1 MSPQRLAEGIQ
12 RALGGSVV
20 AGADPGG
27 GEPCLRVD
35 TSRAAARARSAAA
48 TAAPRAASRS
58 RPSRSCRAAAPPVEL
73 PSSVSVKDLA
83 AALSV
88 SHADVI
94 KELIRNGIFATIN
107 QSIDFDTASLVAG
120 ELGIETVERG
130 VAERAAAE
138 AAVAAG
144 DRGARAAKRRAPAS
158 ASSSPRRTAA
168 DLVTRAPIV
177 TIMGHV
183 DHGKTSLLDAIRST
197 TVAAA
202 ERGGITQHIGASEVE
217 HNGKR
222 IVFLDTPGH
231 EAFTAMRAR
240 GAQVTDIAII
250 VVAADDGVMPQT
262 KEAIDHVRAARVPM
276 IVAIN
281 KIDKPDANPDRVK
294 QELAD
299 NKVLIEEFGGDVI
312 AVPVSAKQKI
322 GLDDL
327 MEMILLV
334 ADLQDLKANPKRP
347 AIGTIIESK
356 VAKGRGNVATV
367 LVQTGTLKVGDV
379 VTVGRTFGRV
389 RALQNAAGKRVK
401 SAEPATAVEI
411 IGLTDLPEA
420 GDILR
425 VVPDEKTARDM
436 AEAIEQAA
444 TSGDGKTAFTL
455 EDISAQIQ
463 ASEVKELRVVLKTDV
478 QGSLGAIRHAL
489 ERLNTTEVR
498 INIVS
503 EGAGDINESDVQLAS
518 ASEAVVIGFNT
529 KLDPG
534 AQRAVDALGVDVRLY
549 DVIYKLT
556 DDVGAGP
563 ERDADPQAGRA
574 DRGPRRGAD
583 GDQGRQGRQR
593 RRLVRGRRPDRARR
607 PGPPLPRRQ
616 GGRRGSGRVAEALQG
631 RRARGGDGLRVRDR
645 PRQHRD
651 RRGRPD
657 RVLPDGGRA
666 GVTRRP

>member
-1 MSPQRLAEGIQ
+1 MPPRRYQPRRGPRPQRRRDGGPEGGLAVETQ
-12 RALGGSVV
+12 PVVPRGG
-20 AGADPGG
+20 
-27 GEPCLRVD
+27 
-35 TSRAAARARSAAA
+35 
-48 TAAPRAASRS
+48 
-58 RPSRSCRAAAPPVEL
+58 PPVEL
-73 PSSVSVKDLA
+73 PSSVSVTDLA
-83 AALSV
+83 AALTV

-130 VAERAAAE
+130 VAQRAAAE
-138 AAVAAG
+138 AASQQEIVAPGSEEEGAG
-144 DRGARAAKRRAPAS
+144 KRVLF
-158 ASSSPRRTAA
+158 TEEEAA
-168 DLVTRAPIV
+168 DLITRAPIV

-197 TVAAA
+197 TVATA

-281 KIDKPDANPDRVK
+281 KIDKADANPDRVK

-312 AVPVSAKQKI
+312 AVPVSAKQKV

-334 ADLQDLKANPKRP
+334 ADLQDLKANPNRP

-401 SAEPATAVEI
+401 TAEPATAVEI
-411 IGLTDLPEA
+411 IGITDLPEA

-444 TSGDGKTAFTL
+444 TSGDGKAAFTL

-489 ERLNTTEVR
+489 ERLNTAEVR
-498 INIVS
+498 VNIVS

-534 AQRAVDALGVDVRLY
+534 AQRAVDALGVDVRMY

-556 DDVGAGP
+556 DDVGLALSGMLTPKQVEQIEGHAEVRMVIKAGK
-563 ERDADPQAGRA
+563 AGNVA
-574 DRGPRRGAD
+574 GSYVVD
-583 GDQGRQGRQR
+583 GRI
-593 RRLVRGRRPDRARR
+593 VRGGQVRLFR
-607 PGPPLPRRQ
+607 
-616 GGRRGSGRVAEALQG
+616 GGEIVAEGRVESL
-631 RRARGGDGLRVRDR
+631 
-645 PRQHRD
+645 
-651 RRGRPD
+651 
-657 RVLPDGGRA
+657 
-666 GVTRRP
+666 

>member
-1 MSPQRLAEGIQ
+1 MPPRRYQPRRGPRPQRRRDGGPEGGLAVETQ
-12 RALGGSVV
+12 PVVPRGG
-20 AGADPGG
+20 A
-27 GEPCLRVD
+27 
-35 TSRAAARARSAAA
+35 
-48 TAAPRAASRS
+48 
-58 RPSRSCRAAAPPVEL
+58 PVEL
-73 PSSVSVKDLA
+73 PSSVSVTDLA

-138 AAVAAG
+138 AASQQEIVAPGSDEEGAG
-144 DRGARAAKRRAPAS
+144 KRVIF
-158 ASSSPRRTAA
+158 TEEEAA
-168 DLVTRAPIV
+168 DLVPRAPIV

-202 ERGGITQHIGASEVE
+202 ERGGITQHIGASEAV

-334 ADLQDLKANPKRP
+334 ADLQDLKANPNRP

-367 LVQTGTLKVGDV
+367 LVQTGTLKIGDV

-401 SAEPATAVEI
+401 AAEPATAVEI
-411 IGLTDLPEA
+411 IGLADLPEA

-425 VVPDEKTARDM
+425 VVADEKTARDM
-436 AEAIEQAA
+436 AEAAEQAA
-444 TSGDGKTAFTL
+444 ASGDGKTAFTL

-489 ERLNTTEVR
+489 ERLNTAEVR
-498 INIVS
+498 VNIVS

-518 ASEAVVIGFNT
+518 ASDAVVIGFNT

-556 DDVGAGP
+556 DDVGAALNGMLTP
-563 ERDADPQAGRA
+563 KQVEQIEGHAEVRMVIKAGKA
-574 DRGPRRGAD
+574 GNVAGSYVVD
-583 GDQGRQGRQR
+583 GRI
-593 RRLVRGRRPDRARR
+593 VRGGQVRLFRA
-607 PGPPLPRRQ
+607 GKVVAE
-616 GGRRGSGRVAEALQG
+616 GRVESLKRFKDDVREVAMGFECGIGLGNIEIAE
-631 RRARGGDGLRVRDR
+631 GDLVECY
-645 PRQHRD
+645 QM
-651 RRGRPD
+651 
-657 RVLPDGGRA
+657 VA
-666 GVTRRP
+666 EQA

>member
-1 MSPQRLAEGIQ
+1 VPPRRYQPRRGPRPPRRRDGGAEGGLAVETQ
-12 RALGGSVV
+12 PVVPRGG
-20 AGADPGG
+20 A
-27 GEPCLRVD
+27 
-35 TSRAAARARSAAA
+35 
-48 TAAPRAASRS
+48 
-58 RPSRSCRAAAPPVEL
+58 PVEL

-83 AALSV
+83 QALDV

-120 ELGIETVERG
+120 ELGIETVELG
-130 VAERAAAE
+130 IAERAASL
-138 AAVAAG
+138 AAAQQEIVAPGSEEEGAG
-144 DRGARAAKRRAPAS
+144 KRVIF
-158 ASSSPRRTAA
+158 TEENAA

-197 TVAAA
+197 SVAAG

-299 NKVLIEEFGGDVI
+299 NKVLIEEYGGDVI
-312 AVPVSAKQKI
+312 AVPVSAKQKV
-322 GLDDL
+322 GLEDL

-334 ADLQDLKANPKRP
+334 SDLQDLKADPTRQ

-367 LVQTGTLKVGDV
+367 LVQTGTLRVGDV
-379 VTVGRTFGRV
+379 VSVGRTHGRV

-401 SAEPATAVEI
+401 AAEPATAVEI

-425 VVPDEKTARDM
+425 VVADEKTAREM
-436 AEAIEQAA
+436 AEAVDRAA
-444 TSGDGKTAFTL
+444 ASGDGKAAFSL

-489 ERLNTTEVR
+489 ERLTTSEVR
-498 INIVS
+498 INILR

-529 KLDPG
+529 RVDPG
-534 AQRAVDALGVDVRLY
+534 AQRSVDASGVDVRLY

-556 DDVGAGP
+556 DDLGA
-563 ERDADPQAGRA
+563 
-574 DRGPRRGAD
+574 
-583 GDQGRQGRQR
+583 
-593 RRLVRGRRPDRARR
+593 
-607 PGPPLPRRQ
+607 
-616 GGRRGSGRVAEALQG
+616 ALQG
-631 RRARGGDGLRVRDR
+631 MLAPKLVEQIEGHAEVRMVIKAGKAGNIAGSYVTDGRIVRGGQIRLLRGGKVVEEGRIESLKRFKDDVREVAMGFECGIGL
-645 PRQHRD
+645 
-651 RRGRPD
+651 
-657 RVLPDGGRA
+657 GGLEIA
-666 GVTRRP
+666 EGDVIECYQMVAESA

>member
-1 MSPQRLAEGIQ
+1 MPPRRYQPRRGPRPPRRRDGGPEGGLAVETQ
-12 RALGGSVV
+12 PVTPRGG
-20 AGADPGG
+20 
-27 GEPCLRVD
+27 
-35 TSRAAARARSAAA
+35 
-48 TAAPRAASRS
+48 
-58 RPSRSCRAAAPPVEL
+58 PPVEL
-73 PSSVSVKDLA
+73 PSSVSVTDLA
-83 AALSV
+83 TALAV

-138 AAVAAG
+138 AASQQEIVAPG
-144 DRGARAAKRRAPAS
+144 SEEEGGGKRVLF
-158 ASSSPRRTAA
+158 TEEEAA

-197 TVAAA
+197 SVAAA

-281 KIDKPDANPDRVK
+281 KIDKADANPDRVK

-334 ADLQDLKANPKRP
+334 ADLQDLRANPARP

-367 LVQTGTLKVGDV
+367 LVQTGTLKIGEV

-389 RALQNAAGKRVK
+389 RALQNAAAKRVK
-401 SAEPATAVEI
+401 EAGPATAVEI

-425 VVPDEKTARDM
+425 VVADEKTARDM
-436 AEAIEQAA
+436 AEAVEQAA

-489 ERLNTTEVR
+489 ERLNTAEVR

-529 KLDPG
+529 RLDPG
-534 AQRAVDALGVDVRLY
+534 AQRAMDALGVDVRLY

-556 DDVGAGP
+556 DDLGAALSGMLTP
-563 ERDADPQAGRA
+563 KQVEQIEGHAEVRMVIKAGKA
-574 DRGPRRGAD
+574 GNVAGSYVVD
-583 GDQGRQGRQR
+583 GRI
-593 RRLVRGRRPDRARR
+593 VRGGQVRLFR
-607 PGPPLPRRQ
+607 
-616 GGRRGSGRVAEALQG
+616 GGNVVEEGRVESLKRFKDDVREVATGFVCGIGLGNIEIAE
-631 RRARGGDGLRVRDR
+631 GDLVECYQMVSE
-645 PRQHRD
+645 P
-651 RRGRPD
+651 
-657 RVLPDGGRA
+657 A
-666 GVTRRP
+666 

>member
-1 MSPQRLAEGIQ
+1 MPPRRYQPRRGPRPQRRRQ
-12 RALGGSVV
+12 
-20 AGADPGG
+20 AGAAV
-27 GEPCLRVD
+27 VD
-35 TSRAAARARSAAA
+35 
-48 TAAPRAASRS
+48 APQAPV
-58 RPSRSCRAAAPPVEL
+58 RPEGPVEL
-73 PSSVSVKDLA
+73 PSSIAVKDLA
-83 AALSV
+83 DALTV
-88 SHADVI
+88 STADII

-130 VAERAAAE
+130 AAERAAAE
-138 AAVAAG
+138 AAGPAEIVAPGSEEEGAG
-144 DRGARAAKRRAPAS
+144 KPVLFSEDA
-158 ASSSPRRTAA
+158 AA

-197 TVAAA
+197 TVAAG
-202 ERGGITQHIGASEVE
+202 ERGGITQHIGASEVV

-299 NKVLIEEFGGDVI
+299 NNVLIEEYGGDVI
-312 AVPVSAKQKI
+312 SVAVSAKQKL

-334 ADLQDLKANPKRP
+334 ADLQDLKANPKRD
-347 AIGTIIESK
+347 AVGTIVESK
-356 VAKGRGNVATV
+356 VEKGRGSVATV
-367 LVQTGTLKVGDV
+367 LVQTGTLRVGDIV
-379 VTVGRTFGRV
+379 AVGRTHGRV

-401 SAEPATAVEI
+401 AAEPATAVEI
-411 IGLTDLPEA
+411 IGLADLPEA

-425 VVPDEKTARDM
+425 VVADEKAARDM
-436 AEAIEQAA
+436 AEAAGRGA
-444 TSGDGKTAFTL
+444 DGDGRAAFSL

-498 INIVS
+498 INILR
-503 EGAGDINESDVQLAS
+503 EGAGDINESDVLLAS
-518 ASEAVVIGFNT
+518 ASDAVVIGFNT
-529 KLDPG
+529 KADPG
-534 AQRAVDALGVDVRLY
+534 AQRAIDASGVDVRLY

-556 DDVGAGP
+556 DDVGAALQGMLAP
-563 ERDADPQAGRA
+563 KLVEQVEGHAEVRMVIKAGRA
-574 DRGPRRGAD
+574 GNVAGSYVTD
-583 GDQGRQGRQR
+583 GRI
-593 RRLVRGRRPDRARR
+593 VRGGEVRLFR
-607 PGPPLPRRQ
+607 
-616 GGRRGSGRVAEALQG
+616 GGSQVAEG
-631 RRARGGDGLRVRDR
+631 RITSLKRFKDDVREVATGFECGIGLSIDDIAEGDVIECF
-645 PRQHRD
+645 QM
-651 RRGRPD
+651 
-657 RVLPDGGRA
+657 VA
-666 GVTRRP
+666 ESA

>member
-1 MSPQRLAEGIQ
+1 
-12 RALGGSVV
+12 
-20 AGADPGG
+20 
-27 GEPCLRVD
+27 
-35 TSRAAARARSAAA
+35 
-48 TAAPRAASRS
+48 
-58 RPSRSCRAAAPPVEL
+58 
-73 PSSVSVKDLA
+73 VSVTDLA
-83 AALSV
+83 TALSV

-130 VAERAAAE
+130 AAQRAAAE
-138 AAVAAG
+138 AASQQEIVAPGSEEEGAG
-144 DRGARAAKRRAPAS
+144 KRVLF
-158 ASSSPRRTAA
+158 TEEDAA

-197 TVAAA
+197 SVATA

-334 ADLQDLKANPKRP
+334 ADLQDLKANPSRP
-347 AIGTIIESK
+347 AIGTIVESK

-367 LVQTGTLKVGDV
+367 LVQTGTLRIGDV
-379 VTVGRTFGRV
+379 VSVGRTFGRV

-401 SAEPATAVEI
+401 EAGPATAVEI

-425 VVPDEKTARDM
+425 VVADEKTARDM
-436 AEAIEQAA
+436 AEAVEQAA
-444 TSGDGKTAFTL
+444 TSTDGKGAFTL

-489 ERLNTTEVR
+489 ERLNTSEVR

-503 EGAGDINESDVQLAS
+503 EGAGDVNESDVQLAS

-534 AQRAVDALGVDVRLY
+534 AQRAMDALGVDVRMY

-556 DDVGAGP
+556 DDLGAALNGMLTP
-563 ERDADPQAGRA
+563 KQVEQIEGHAEVRMVIRAGKA
-574 DRGPRRGAD
+574 GNVAGSYVVD
-583 GDQGRQGRQR
+583 GRI
-593 RRLVRGRRPDRARR
+593 VRGGQVRLFRA
-607 PGPPLPRRQ
+607 GTVVAE
-616 GGRRGSGRVAEALQG
+616 GRVESLKRFKDDVREVATGFECGIGLGNIEIAE
-631 RRARGGDGLRVRDR
+631 GDLIECYQMVAE
-645 PRQHRD
+645 Q
-651 RRGRPD
+651 
-657 RVLPDGGRA
+657 A
-666 GVTRRP
+666 